1 MEAKGYQQLTVSST
15 AVSPTLPTGA
25 QVQLMVIVGETAN
38 VRWRDDG
45 TSPTASVGMPL
56 LADQPALAFN
66 GDIARVK
73 FIRQG
78 ATDATLNI
86 AYY

>member
-15 AVSPTLPTGA
+15 AVAPTLPSGK
-25 QVQLMVIVGETAN
+25 QIQLMVITVETAN

-45 TSPTASVGMPL
+45 TDPTASVGMPIWL
-56 LADQPALAFN
+56 NQTPFAFN
-66 GDIARVK
+66 GDISRIK

-78 ATDATLNI
+78 ATDATVNI
-86 AYY
+86 TYY